1 MRSSVLV
8 AVLAGLAGSGCAQS
22 DGDAITLTVSS
33 REGNR
38 SSPLLYGAMFEVRG
52 YVIYVHVSWLTG
64 ADMIDWCCRKWITPV
79 HNMPNQ
85 RTSLVHG

>member
-8 AVLAGLAGSGCAQS
+8 AVLAGLAGRGCAQS
-22 DGDAITLTVSS
+22 DGDAVTLTVTS

-52 YVIYVHVSWLTG
+52 YNLYSVYSVCMCALT
-64 ADMIDWCCRKWITPV
+64 DWCCRKWITPV
-79 HNMPNQ
+79 RIPNQ
-85 RTSLVHG
+85 RTSFI

>member
-52 YVIYVHVSWLTG
+52 ICYLCACVLV
-64 ADMIDWCCRKWITPV
+64 DWR
-79 HNMPNQ
+79 
-85 RTSLVHG
+85 

>member
-8 AVLAGLAGSGCAQS
+8 AVLAGLAGSGCAQG

-33 REGNR
+33 KEGNR

-52 YVIYVHVSWLTG
+52 ICYLCACVLV
-64 ADMIDWCCRKWITPV
+64 DWR
-79 HNMPNQ
+79 
-85 RTSLVHG
+85 